1 MIFCHPPLPPPP
13 PFFSCSSSISASS
26 SRTSLNF
33 GLSGAGCT
41 LRTVVAFVNDIC
53 YCPFFFHIC
62 KTIIQDSRFISII
75 ITQPG
80 LNHGADKRLSAYVP
94 RSSSEESSQIAFLF
108 GKESNFNN
116 SSVRAGK
123 DKYDERWMRLPHAP
137 IHALHEL
144 LLLQRTGDEL
154 FPSSSNR
161 PLHNML
167 QTGKCFTDVA
177 RFCWQLLSFSF

>member
-1 MIFCHPPLPPPP
+1 MPFKVGLKKVWGIIRADWCPSVENDFLPPSSSSTPP
-13 PFFSCSSSISASS
+13 PFFSFSSPISASS

-33 GLSGAGCT
+33 GLSGAGYT

-137 IHALHEL
+137 IHAPH
-144 LLLQRTGDEL
+144 
-154 FPSSSNR
+154 
-161 PLHNML
+161 
-167 QTGKCFTDVA
+167 
-177 RFCWQLLSFSF
+177 

>member
-1 MIFCHPPLPPPP
+1 MPECGKWFSATLLFLQPP
-13 PFFSCSSSISASS
+13 PFFSFSSSISASS

-80 LNHGADKRLSAYVP
+80 LNHGADKRLSTYVP
-94 RSSSEESSQIAFLF
+94 RYSSEESSQIAFLF
-108 GKESNFNN
+108 GKKSNFNN
-116 SSVRAGK
+116 SSVQAGK
-123 DKYDERWMRLPHAP
+123 DKYVSAEWGFHMHQFMLYINFYCYKGLETSYFPLQVIGHCTTCYKQGSV
-137 IHALHEL
+137 L
-144 LLLQRTGDEL
+144 L
-154 FPSSSNR
+154 
-161 PLHNML
+161 M
-167 QTGKCFTDVA
+167 
-177 RFCWQLLSFSF
+177 

>member
-1 MIFCHPPLPPPP
+1 MPECGKWFSATLLFLHPP
-13 PFFSCSSSISASS
+13 PFFSFSSSISASS

-33 GLSGAGCT
+33 GLSGAGYT

-80 LNHGADKRLSAYVP
+80 LNHGADKRLSTYVP
-94 RSSSEESSQIAFLF
+94 RYSSKESSQIAFLF

-123 DKYDERWMRLPHAP
+123 NKYDERWMRNSTCTNSCSTLTFTATKDWRRV
-137 IHALHEL
+137 IS
-144 LLLQRTGDEL
+144 L
-154 FPSSSNR
+154 F
-161 PLHNML
+161 
-167 QTGKCFTDVA
+167 K
-177 RFCWQLLSFSF
+177 